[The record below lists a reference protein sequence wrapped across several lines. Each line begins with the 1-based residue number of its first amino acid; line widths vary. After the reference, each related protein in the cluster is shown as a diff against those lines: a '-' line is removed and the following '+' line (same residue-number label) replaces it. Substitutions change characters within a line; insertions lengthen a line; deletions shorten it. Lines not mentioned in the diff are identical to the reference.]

1 MPARSE
7 PDRYGPPAGR
17 ERIPGTVLDLTPA
30 AALAW
35 QLGAAEAAR
44 ADHARITP
52 VHLVVGVLSLE
63 KLRKAQAEAAGLSA
77 EEIDSLR
84 RERATIADLLAGLR
98 VRPAV
103 LRRRLRHAAGRG
115 PGAPPGPVSRST
127 SAKNAF
133 ARAQVLAASGPV
145 STLHLLAA
153 LGELRD
159 AALEEGLADAG
170 LQPRD
175 LAARARALAGFTER
189 VASLEGFL
197 RQRLVGQSKA
207 VERVARRL
215 VLVHSAPAGRRGPLA
230 VFLFLGPRGVGRT
243 RLARL
248 LAEHLFG
255 NGSELVRL
263 AMREY
268 EDPAAVERL
277 FGGAAHE
284 EGRLARALREEPRA
298 VVQLDEIEAA
308 HPLVLSALQR
318 LLTEGRLELGGTT
331 TDGREAIF
339 VLSSNVDATAVDEAA
354 SLEAAR
360 EALGPELLGRLD
372 EVVAFEPLGPA
383 ETAAILRPR
392 LAELVASG
400 PSRHG
405 VTLRIDAEAERF
417 LLEAG
422 TSPEQGAR
430 ELFPTFERL
439 AEAPLTSLAASGKLA
454 RASAWRL
461 AYDEGGVYWLPDE

>member
-1 MPARSE
+1 M
-7 PDRYGPPAGR
+7 
-17 ERIPGTVLDLTPA
+17 LDLTPA
-30 AALAW
+30 TALAW

-63 KLRKAQAEAAGLSA
+63 KLRKTQAEAAGLSA
-77 EEIDSLR
+77 DDIDSLR
-84 RERATIADLLAGLR
+84 REGATIAELLAGLH
-98 VRPAV
+98 VRSAV
-103 LRRRLRHAAGRG
+103 LRRRLRNAAGRG

-127 SAKNAF
+127 AAKNAF
-133 ARAQVLAASGPV
+133 ARAEVLAASGPV
-145 STLHLLAA
+145 STMHLLAA

-197 RQRLVGQSKA
+197 RQHLVGQRKA
-207 VERVARRL
+207 AERVARRL
-215 VLVHSAPAGRRGPLA
+215 VLAHSAPAGRRGPLA

-248 LAEHLFG
+248 VAEHLFG
-255 NGSELVRL
+255 DGSELVRL
-263 AMREY
+263 AMPEY
-268 EDPAAVERL
+268 AEPAAVERL
-277 FGGAAHE
+277 FGGAAAQE
-284 EGRLARALREEPRA
+284 EGRLARALRDEPRA

-318 LLTEGRLELGGTT
+318 LLAEGRLEIDGRT

-339 VLSSNVDATAVDEAA
+339 VLSSHADGAVDEAA
-354 SLEAAR
+354 ALAAAR
-360 EALGPELLGRLD
+360 EVLGPELLGRLD

-383 ETAAILRPR
+383 EAAAILRPR
-392 LAELVASG
+392 LANLVAAG
-400 PSRHG
+400 PSRYG

-417 LLEAG
+417 LLDAG

-430 ELFPTFERL
+430 ELFPTVEKL
-439 AEAPLTSLAASGKLA
+439 AEAPLTSLAASGKLGRA
-454 RASAWRL
+454 RAWRL
-461 AYDEGGVYWLPDE
+461 AYDEGGVYWLPAE